1 MKRCTIAILMLLI
14 AGIFCWS
21 EIHHVKTNSEGYM
34 KELETVQRLMK
45 SEDFDEASLLSQNI
59 LTNWNKSSR
68 HMDKYLYHDY
78 IDDITINMATLPI
91 YSKNQDKIAV
101 NSQIEALKIQLTSL
115 KESELPYFHNI
126 L

>member
-1 MKRCTIAILMLLI
+1 MKRCAIAILMLVI
-14 AGIFCWS
+14 AGIFCWC
-21 EIHHVKTNSEGYM
+21 EIYHVNTNALNYT

-45 SEDFDEASLLSQNI
+45 SKDFGEASKLSENI
-59 LTNWNKSSR
+59 LTSWDKASR

-78 IDDITINMATLPI
+78 VDDITKNMATLPV
-91 YSKNQDKIAV
+91 YTKSQDRIAV
-101 NSQIEALKIQLTSL
+101 NAQIEAIKIQLTSL

>member
-1 MKRCTIAILMLLI
+1 
-14 AGIFCWS
+14 
-21 EIHHVKTNSEGYM
+21 M

-101 NSQIEALKIQLTSL
+101 NAQIEAIKIQLTSL